1 MYLSLSYK
9 TLVIGRYCFRWK
21 YIWEFIHCVSVG
33 TKGKGFQGDIAI
45 DDVVILPG
53 KCLPMGSCNFESNM
67 CGYSNVQTLG
77 DDVCIIVV
85 LFISK

>member
-1 MYLSLSYK
+1 M
-9 TLVIGRYCFRWK
+9 
-21 YIWEFIHCVSVG
+21 HCVSVG

-53 KCLPMGSCNFESNM
+53 KCPPKGSCNFENNM
-67 CGYSNVQTLG
+67 CGYSNVQRMR
-77 DDVCIIVV
+77 DDVCIIVL